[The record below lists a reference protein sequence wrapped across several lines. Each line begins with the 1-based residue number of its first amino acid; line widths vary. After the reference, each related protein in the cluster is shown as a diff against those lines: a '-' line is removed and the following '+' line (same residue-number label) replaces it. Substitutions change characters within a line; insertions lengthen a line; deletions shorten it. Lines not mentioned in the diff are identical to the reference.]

1 MINLEQAYDMAN
13 KHMACAIMKSRLKH
27 IHIAMIVK
35 GKKVLGIA
43 SNFLGSRSSGCGFDD
58 RTIHAERAVIKKVGD
73 YSLLQGAIMIV
84 VRISPT
90 TRHAGY
96 SEPCKTC
103 KPHLQKCMKKYGLKC
118 VFYSV

>member
-13 KHMACAIMKSRLKH
+13 KHMPCAIMKSRLKH

-35 GKKVLGIA
+35 GKKILGIA

-84 VRISPT
+84 VRISPG

>member
-1 MINLEQAYDMAN
+1 MIKLEEAYIMAN
-13 KHMACAIMKSRLKH
+13 KHMPCAIMKSRLKH

-35 GKKVLGIA
+35 GKKVLAVA

-58 RTIHAERAVIKKVGD
+58 RTIHAERAVIKKVGN

-84 VRISPT
+84 VRISPG
-90 TRHAGY
+90 TRDTGY

-103 KPHLQKCMKKYGLKC
+103 KPHLEKCIKKYGLKC
-118 VFYSV
+118 VFYSE

>member
-13 KHMACAIMKSRLKH
+13 TYMPCAIMKSRLKH
-27 IHIAMIVK
+27 IHIAMIMK
-35 GKKVLGIA
+35 GKKIIGIA

-73 YSLLQGAIMIV
+73 YSLLQGTIMIV
-84 VRISPT
+84 IRISPV